1 MSRSKVIWRD
11 SATEDLRQAA
21 LYYEREGGLLLA
33 RRFLH
38 AAESTARRAADNPRA
53 GATRYGALLGI
64 TGLRTW
70 RVQRFPYL
78 VFYVENATQIE
89 IRRVLHTRR
98 DLLAELDEDD

>member
-1 MSRSKVIWRD
+1 M
-11 SATEDLRQAA
+11 
-21 LYYEREGGLLLA
+21 LA

-53 GATRYGALLGI
+53 GPTRYGTLRGI

-70 RVQRFPYL
+70 RIQRFTYL

-98 DLLAELDEDD
+98 DLLAELAVDNEDD